1 MKTVVK
7 VVLCVVAYIVGVM
20 LMGMIAGALHL
31 PSPTAPAGVTQ
42 QSAFIGMLFATPLLA
57 AGLTPLAMGLGGSRL
72 KRTGAIML
80 LIFVALA
87 VNTMIEA
94 KVFSTFLTISVPMIC
109 LHYVLPCL
117 SLALALALLFKS
129 SGDPI
134 GLLSFTPI
142 QWAWRIAVAWLAFP
156 VIYFVFGMCV
166 APFVTDAYLAGVAS
180 LRLPPMSVIIKTQLL
195 RSPLFLLSSLPIVAL
210 WRGSRTRLIV
220 AFGTAEAVIVGIFGL
235 SQATWLPTVLRI
247 GHSIEITFDS
257 FAYVALLVW
266 LFAPQKQNMP
276 AATPVNTHVL
286 AAS

>member
-1 MKTVVK
+1 MKTVLK
-7 VVLCVVAYIVGVM
+7 VVLCAVAYIFGVI
-20 LMGMIAGALHL
+20 LMGMIAGMLHL

-42 QSAFIGMLFATPLLA
+42 QSAFMGMLLATPLLA

-109 LHYVLPCL
+109 LHYVLPCF

-129 SGDPI
+129 GIEPV
-134 GLLSFTPI
+134 GLPSFSPA
-142 QWAWRIAVAWLAFP
+142 QWAWRIAAAWLAFP
-156 VIYFVFGMCV
+156 VIYFFFGMCV

-195 RSPLFLLSSLPIVAL
+195 RSPIFLLSSLPIVAL
-210 WRGSRTRLIV
+210 WSGSRTRLFV
-220 AFGTAEAVIVGIFGL
+220 VFGIAEAVIVGLFAL
-235 SQATWLPTVLRI
+235 SQASWLPMVLRV

-257 FAYVALLVW
+257 FAYVAVLVW
-266 LFAPQKQNMP
+266 LFAPRKHSV
-276 AATPVNTHVL
+276 AEATTVNTHVL